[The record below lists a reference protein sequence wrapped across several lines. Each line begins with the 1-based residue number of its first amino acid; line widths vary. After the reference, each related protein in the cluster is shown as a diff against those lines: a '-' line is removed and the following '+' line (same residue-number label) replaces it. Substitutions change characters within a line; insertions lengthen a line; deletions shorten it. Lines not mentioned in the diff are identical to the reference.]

1 MAGISVH
8 VTITIDPKDKDAFL
22 TALKPTFD
30 AVKAEP
36 LNLFFEISYD
46 EKNPGVFKLIES
58 WNCTSEYIM
67 SVSNTNSDSHVLQLQ
82 HMYGPIIFDLKCR
95 PSSRR
100 TTTSPTV
107 LLWSPCSLSPSRS
120 KSSTVWVVSGLVSTP
135 PPTLSALK
143 RSHLTSGS
151 KS

>member
-67 SVSNTNSDSHVLQLQ
+67 SVSNTNSDSHILQL
-82 HMYGPIIFDLKCR
+82 HYMY
-95 PSSRR
+95 
-100 TTTSPTV
+100 
-107 LLWSPCSLSPSRS
+107 
-120 KSSTVWVVSGLVSTP
+120 
-135 PPTLSALK
+135 
-143 RSHLTSGS
+143 
-151 KS
+151 

>member
-22 TALKPTFD
+22 AALKPTFE

-58 WNCTSEYIM
+58 WNCTAEYIM
-67 SVSNTNSDSHVLQLQ
+67 SVSNTILTATFCSYITCIDQLCLFYDADPAPEGLLQAL
-82 HMYGPIIFDLKCR
+82 PCCCR
-95 PSSRR
+95 APA
-100 TTTSPTV
+100 P
-107 LLWSPCSLSPSRS
+107 
-120 KSSTVWVVSGLVSTP
+120 
-135 PPTLSALK
+135 
-143 RSHLTSGS
+143 
-151 KS
+151 

>member
-67 SVSNTNSDSHVLQLQ
+67 STQLQ
-82 HMYGPIIFDLKCR
+82 KDYYKPYRAAVEPLLLKPFEVQIFNRLGSEWASVNASAY
-95 PSSRR
+95 P
-100 TTTSPTV
+100 V
-107 LLWSPCSLSPSRS
+107 RS
-120 KSSTVWVVSGLVSTP
+120 
-135 PPTLSALK
+135 
-143 RSHLTSGS
+143 
-151 KS
+151 